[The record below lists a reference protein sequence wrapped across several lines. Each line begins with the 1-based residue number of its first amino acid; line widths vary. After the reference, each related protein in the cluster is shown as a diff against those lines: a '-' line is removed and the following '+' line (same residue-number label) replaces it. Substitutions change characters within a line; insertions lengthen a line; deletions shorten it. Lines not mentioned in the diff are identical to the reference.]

1 MVPTNRYGTR
11 QIRRSLQIYD
21 SFGVRHSDM
30 LLEQAAVLRESDA
43 GALPYNT
50 RVFWLRADMDVL
62 DARLDARCGL
72 GTRVVGGTEPVH
84 TLSHGGH
91 ADRAGSAMVRLFD
104 TCTARV
110 VCDCTLRVDNM
121 LDQGLVAEIEA
132 LRKRLDAP
140 GATQTPL
147 GKEFTTG
154 VLQV

>member
-1 MVPTNRYGTR
+1 
-11 QIRRSLQIYD
+11 
-21 SFGVRHSDM
+21 
-30 LLEQAAVLRESDA
+30 
-43 GALPYNT
+43 
-50 RVFWLRADMDVL
+50 
-62 DARLDARCGL
+62 
-72 GTRVVGGTEPVH
+72 
-84 TLSHGGH
+84 
-91 ADRAGSAMVRLFD
+91 MVRLFD

-132 LRKRLDAP
+132 LRTRLDAP